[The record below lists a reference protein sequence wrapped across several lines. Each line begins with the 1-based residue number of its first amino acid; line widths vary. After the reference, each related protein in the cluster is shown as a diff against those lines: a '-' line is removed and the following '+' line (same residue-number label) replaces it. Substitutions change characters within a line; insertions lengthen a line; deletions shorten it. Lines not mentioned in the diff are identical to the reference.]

1 MRVVGVI
8 CEYDPFHNGHALHLA
23 RARAQAQADYVVC
36 AMSGSFTQRGTP
48 AMLDKWTRARMALM
62 GGADLVVELPFAFCC
77 AQAERFARGG
87 VSLLGA
93 LGVVTHLAF
102 GCEPAGL
109 PYLLPAADALER
121 PTPRFREALARA
133 LGEGCSY
140 PRAQAEALAPELGGA
155 QALQALSLPNFT
167 LALEYVRALRALAPQ
182 VQPLPVAR
190 EGAGYHDEALSP
202 LASATAIRLAARQ
215 GAWEEVAQAMPDVGT
230 LQSAMSEGRCAQ
242 EDAFARLLLYRLRM
256 ADAAQLRALYDMPE
270 GLEHRIL
277 RAAQDAGTY
286 EELIARVKSKRY
298 TRARIA
304 RSFAH
309 ALVGFTREVADALPV
324 PSYARVLGLR
334 LEAAPLLRA
343 VRERASVPLVHRAAP
358 FEREGGASLALD
370 VRATDLRGLC
380 CPAGDARRGRL
391 DMRTPPIVL
400 RA

>member
-1 MRVVGVI
+1 MPVR
-8 CEYDPFHNGHALHLA
+8 LA
-23 RARAQAQADYVVC
+23 SARRA
-36 AMSGSFTQRGTP
+36 GGQRG
-48 AMLDKWTRARMALM
+48 L
-62 GGADLVVELPFAFCC
+62 
-77 AQAERFARGG
+77 Q
-87 VSLLGA
+87 
-93 LGVVTHLAF
+93 
-102 GCEPAGL
+102 
-109 PYLLPAADALER
+109 LPAAA
-121 PTPRFREALARA
+121 
-133 LGEGCSY
+133 G
-140 PRAQAEALAPELGGA
+140 
-155 QALQALSLPNFT
+155 
-167 LALEYVRALRALAPQ
+167 
-182 VQPLPVAR
+182 VA
-190 EGAGYHDEALSP
+190 
-202 LASATAIRLAARQ
+202 
-215 GAWEEVAQAMPDVGT
+215 V
-230 LQSAMSEGRCAQ
+230 
-242 EDAFARLLLYRLRM
+242 

-391 DMRTPPIVL
+391 DMRTPPVVL